1 VIISFIGGTGPEGKG
16 LAHRFAL
23 AGHDIIIGSR
33 SAERAADAASE
44 IASKLQA
51 EGFNPQQTASP
62 QRSVRGAENL
72 DAAREG
78 EIVVLTVP
86 FDAQAATL
94 PPLAEALN
102 NKIVVSTGVPLAFD
116 GGRPGIAAV
125 PEGSAA
131 QQAQA
136 LLAGARVVGAFHNL
150 SATKL
155 SAGGSLDQDVLVASD
170 DAEAKK
176 QVMALAEQIE
186 GARAVDG
193 GPLAACQQV
202 EGITALLIGIN
213 KRYKTAAGVRI
224 VGI

>member
-1 VIISFIGGTGPEGKG
+1 MIIGFIGGTGPEGKG
-16 LAHRFAL
+16 LAYRFAI

-33 SAERAADAASE
+33 SAERATDASKE
-44 IASKLQA
+44 IAEHAGTS
-51 EGFNPQQTASP
+51 N
-62 QRSVRGAENL
+62 VRGAENIE
-72 DAAREG
+72 AARES

-94 PPLAEALN
+94 PPLASALN
-102 NKIVVSTGVPLAFD
+102 NKVVVSTGVPLTFD
-116 GGRPGIAAV
+116 GGRPGIVTV
-125 PEGSAA
+125 PEGSAT

-136 LLAGARVVGAFHNL
+136 LLPGARVVGAFHNL

-155 SAGGSLDQDVLVASD
+155 WAGGALDQDVLVASD
-170 DAEAKK
+170 DVEAKK

-186 GARAVDG
+186 GSRAVDG
-193 GPLAACQQV
+193 GGLSACQQI

-224 VGI
+224 VGV